1 MSALIRVLQLFSLI
15 TYASAWSLV
24 QVSPSVFRSHR
35 LARSSELLKER
46 IPPTTW
52 TTTTRLHQ
60 ASADADTPPAAA
72 PTSAASSG
80 KSIYSMPALYDLAFG
95 YRDYEEEVE
104 FLVAAHERAIG
115 GGGGNAET
123 ENQQSTTKSTLS
135 VLELAAGP
143 ARHSLTALQMDAA
156 LSVTAVDISPDMIEY
171 ANEIAATELPDHK
184 QSSFR
189 YVCDDMRSFQ
199 VPEPSKKDK
208 FDTAWILL
216 GSLQHLTTNNDVI
229 QCFQSV
235 HDALKP
241 EGTLIIEL
249 PHPRETFS
257 MVECTRNGWEI
268 PLEDEEGEESGLLK
282 IIWGDN
288 DDTFDPITQ
297 VRQFT
302 VAMEVTGPEA
312 AAADLENVR
321 QIVPMRLFTAQEIQA
336 LAQCAGW
343 QVVAMH
349 GALQPGVSVNDDD
362 AAFRLVC
369 VLRKI

>member
-1 MSALIRVLQLFSLI
+1 
-15 TYASAWSLV
+15 
-24 QVSPSVFRSHR
+24 
-35 LARSSELLKER
+35 
-46 IPPTTW
+46 
-52 TTTTRLHQ
+52 LHQ
-60 ASADADTPPAAA
+60 ATADADTPAA
-72 PTSAASSG
+72 PKAASG
-80 KSIYSMPALYDLAFG
+80 KSIYSMPAMYDLAFG
-95 YRDYEEEVE
+95 YRDYEEEVA
-104 FLVAAHERAIG
+104 FLVAAHDRAIG
-115 GGGGNAET
+115 GGGNEDK
-123 ENQQSTTKSTLS
+123 ESSTSTLS

-156 LSVTAVDISPDMIEY
+156 KSVTAIDMSEDMIEY

-184 QSSFR
+184 QSSFN

-199 VPEPSKKDK
+199 LEPVKDK

-216 GSLQHLTTNNDVI
+216 GSLQHLTTNNDVV

-235 HDALKP
+235 HNALKP

-268 PLEDEEGEESGLLK
+268 PLEDEEGNESGELK

-288 DDTFDPITQ
+288 DDSFDPITQ

-369 VLRKI
+369 VMRKI

>member
-1 MSALIRVLQLFSLI
+1 
-15 TYASAWSLV
+15 
-24 QVSPSVFRSHR
+24 
-35 LARSSELLKER
+35 
-46 IPPTTW
+46 
-52 TTTTRLHQ
+52 
-60 ASADADTPPAAA
+60 
-72 PTSAASSG
+72 
-80 KSIYSMPALYDLAFG
+80 MPALYDLAFG

-104 FLVAAHERAIG
+104 FLVAAHDRATG
-115 GGGGNAET
+115 G
-123 ENQQSTTKSTLS
+123 ENKNKQSTTLS

-143 ARHSLTALQMDAA
+143 ARHSLTALQTDAA
-156 LSVTAVDISPDMIEY
+156 QSVTAIDTSPDMIEY

-199 VPEPSKKDK
+199 LEQKNGK

-229 QCFQSV
+229 HCFQSV
-235 HDALKP
+235 HDALKA

-268 PLEDEEGEESGLLK
+268 PLEDEEGNESGELK
-282 IIWGDN
+282 IIWGDV
-288 DDTFDPITQ
+288 DDKFDPITQ

-312 AAADLENVR
+312 AKADLENVR
-321 QIVPMRLFTAQEIQA
+321 QVVPMRLFTSQEIQA

-349 GALQPGVSVNDDD
+349 GALQEGVSVDDDD

-369 VLRKI
+369 VLRKIDETIRL